1 MVYEC
6 DNCGTELGETAVA
19 CRGYN
24 HITCSSSCMAA
35 LMLNLHRVD
44 TAKFLKEEITREDYG
59 RNE

>member
-6 DNCGTELGETAVA
+6 DNCGNELGDTAVA

-44 TAKFLKEEITREDYG
+44 TAKFFKEEITRG
-59 RNE
+59 